1 MPAIKF
7 QTQFQRRFEERRTF
21 PTNVGSPVVLTYAP
35 EYDKQGNL
43 QLVQDGEKDL
53 YAEIQSHKDSTDLAL
68 ILNRY
73 FNGDPMALSRV
84 QGAYMDVT
92 GMPTNLHEAMSL
104 VDNARRDFDTLPVD
118 IKQLFDN
125 DANKFLATLGSPEWF
140 EKMQVKKEEPAEG
153 GAHVVEE

>member
-7 QTQFQRRFEERRTF
+7 QTQFQRRFEDRRTF
-21 PTNVGSPVVLTYAP
+21 PTQVGSPVVLTYTP

-84 QGAYMDVT
+84 QD
-92 GMPTNLHEAMSL
+92 
-104 VDNARRDFDTLPVD
+104 
-118 IKQLFDN
+118 
-125 DANKFLATLGSPEWF
+125 
-140 EKMQVKKEEPAEG
+140 
-153 GAHVVEE
+153 